1 MCKILKGKQMKHRGT
16 LAIRNLRSYS
26 RDYKSRDKRC
36 SKLWWHPYAS
46 LIFWKVGPNHSTG
59 YLILEENKSEAELPG
74 HSAHVFSLISSL
86 PAAKPRASSRS
97 KPAFCCSLPHLLEGK
112 TSSPAATRKVELPAT
127 SQMQFPPLNQ
137 VFGFSHAFPPTCVSH
152 SVIASCIFPHS
163 TLLTFFLISDKTG

>member
-1 MCKILKGKQMKHRGT
+1 MCKILKGTQMKHRGT
-16 LAIRNLRSYS
+16 LAMRNLRSYS
-26 RDYKSRDKRC
+26 RHYKSCDKC
-36 SKLWWHPYAS
+36 FSKLWWHLYAS
-46 LIFWKVGPNHSTG
+46 LISWKAGPNHSTG
-59 YLILEENKSEAELPG
+59 YLILEENKSEAELAG

-86 PAAKPRASSRS
+86 PAAKPRASSQS

-112 TSSPAATRKVELPAT
+112 TSSPAAIRKVELPAT
-127 SQMQFPPLNQ
+127 SQMQFSPLNQ